1 MCRFLP
7 VLALSGL
14 LLASP
19 YALAQPTPPK
29 EEAQR
34 LEAELA
40 RLRSQIKEVEARLKQ
55 LREGAPE
62 KKPVGELDPARIKEM
77 RERFAKMRDQAQKEG
92 KPFDPAK
99 MKEMRAV
106 AEVGRGGQEGGGQEE
121 RREEGGGKKA
131 APAFGP
137 PWARM
142 DPAAMKEMRDR
153 FEKMRAQAQKEGK
166 PFAGPWG
173 PPRLGGEWA
182 APKQP
187 AAKDASVE
195 ARLDRLAREIEESAP
210 SEEVEEVTGFRLH
223 RRGPPCPARAACYP
237 PRAGDDGGDDGGRR
251 R

>member
-77 RERFAKMRDQAQKEG
+77 RERFAKMREQAQKEG
-92 KPFDPAK
+92 KPLDPAK
-99 MKEMRAV
+99 MQEMRAQWQKW
-106 AEVGRGGQEGGGQEE
+106 AEAAKKEAVKKGGEKKAE
-121 RREEGGGKKA
+121 GKKA

-142 DPAAMKEMRDR
+142 DPAAMKEMRER

-195 ARLDRLAREIEESAP
+195 ARLDRLAREIEEI
-210 SEEVEEVTGFRLH
+210 
-223 RRGPPCPARAACYP
+223 RAELKKTKK
-237 PRAGDDGGDDGGRR
+237 
-251 R
+251 